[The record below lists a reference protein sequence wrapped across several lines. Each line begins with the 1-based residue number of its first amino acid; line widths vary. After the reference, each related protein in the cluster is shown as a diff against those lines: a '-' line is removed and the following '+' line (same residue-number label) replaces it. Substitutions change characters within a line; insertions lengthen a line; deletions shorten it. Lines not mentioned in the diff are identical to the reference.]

1 MQYQGK
7 IKREEN
13 VIKLEYLI
21 EMILK
26 SYSKLMVSIYLS
38 ESINTKTEENSTVA
52 NHDRDENSL
61 M

>member
-13 VIKLEYLI
+13 VIKLEYLM

-26 SYSKLMVSIYLS
+26 LYSKLMVSIYLS
-38 ESINTKTEENSTVA
+38 ESINTKTEENSTDA